1 MKARR
6 QAGFV
11 FTLFIQ
17 VCRGR
22 NGIRLILT
30 LFAHNSGMKWAIK
43 KIYRIAGNAYWKIF
57 GGFAL
62 SLVWFAMGLLLIIS
76 VVGIAWGV
84 KCIRV
89 GIFVFKP
96 FGKQTVTVFDRPLA
110 DALWAVSFG
119 IVFGIV
125 AVLGALA
132 SLVGL
137 VTAPLCIQWL
147 KVARV
152 SVFPFS
158 SYVR

>member
-1 MKARR
+1 M
-6 QAGFV
+6 V
-11 FTLFIQ
+11 
-17 VCRGR
+17 
-22 NGIRLILT
+22 
-30 LFAHNSGMKWAIK
+30 WALK

-57 GGFAL
+57 GGFAM
-62 SLVWFAMGLLLIIS
+62 SLIWFVLGIALIVS
-76 VVGIAWGV
+76 VAGIAWGV

-96 FGKQTVTVFDRPLA
+96 FGKQAVVVFDRPVA

-119 IVFGIV
+119 ALLGFVS
-125 AVLGALA
+125 VLGALA

-137 VTAPLCIQWL
+137 VTAPLCVQWI